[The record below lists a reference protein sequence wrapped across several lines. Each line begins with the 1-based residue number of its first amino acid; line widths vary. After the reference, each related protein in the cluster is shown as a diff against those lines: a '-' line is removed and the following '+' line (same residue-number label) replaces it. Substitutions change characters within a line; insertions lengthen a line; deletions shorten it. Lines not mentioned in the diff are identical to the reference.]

1 MLRSYK
7 LGVLGLNV
15 LAGGLFLSFTRSFRR
30 FEEFI
35 VIEQKI
41 TLSQLKSRLLP
52 LRSPY
57 APLIHMHGSSI
68 HLAQVPS
75 YRHTSWNSKL
85 EFESGRSGVNIKK
98 CCTYLESQLKRSPF
112 PSARFPQ
119 PCFPQHFPSTLFP
132 INLVSRPVLP
142 STVIPSTVLTSTM
155 LHSTLFPSTVIPQPC
170 FRQPCFPQP

>member
-7 LGVLGLNV
+7 LGVLGFNV

-41 TLSQLKSRLLP
+41 TLSQLKSQLLP

-57 APLIHMHGSSI
+57 APLIHMQGSSI

-75 YRHTSWNSKL
+75 YRHTSFKYTRSWNSKV
-85 EFESGRSGVNIKK
+85 EDRASISKSVAHIWKVNSSVRHS
-98 CCTYLESQLKRSPF
+98 LQRQSFSAF
-112 PSARFPQ
+112 PA
-119 PCFPQHFPSTLFP
+119 
-132 INLVSRPVLP
+132 
-142 STVIPSTVLTSTM
+142 
-155 LHSTLFPSTVIPQPC
+155 TLFPSTLSLNPVSH
-170 FRQPCFPQP
+170 

>member
-41 TLSQLKSRLLP
+41 TLSQLKSQLLP

-57 APLIHMHGSSI
+57 APLIHMQGSSI

-75 YRHTSWNSKL
+75 YRHTSFKYTRKKL

-98 CCTYLESQLKRSPF
+98 CCPYLESQLKRSPF
-112 PSARFPQ
+112 PSAAKLQRVSRNPVSLNTFPQ
-119 PCFPQHFPSTLFP
+119 PCFPLISFPAQS
-132 INLVSRPVLP
+132 
-142 STVIPSTVLTSTM
+142 
-155 LHSTLFPSTVIPQPC
+155 
-170 FRQPCFPQP
+170 FPQP